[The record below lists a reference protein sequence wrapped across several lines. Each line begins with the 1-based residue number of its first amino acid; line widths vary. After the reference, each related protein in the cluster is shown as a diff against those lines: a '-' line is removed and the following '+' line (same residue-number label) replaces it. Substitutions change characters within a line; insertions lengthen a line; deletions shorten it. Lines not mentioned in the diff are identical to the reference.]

1 MSPTDFFTLQ
11 FGWAEA
17 PIVLDGN
24 NNEKSDWG
32 GSFNSAEPRWE
43 THSFGKKSWKEEK
56 VLMNWKQL
64 MAIANE
70 GCKKTFH
77 VSKKIGKI

>member
-1 MSPTDFFTLQ
+1 M
-11 FGWAEA
+11 
-17 PIVLDGN
+17 DGN

-32 GSFNSAEPRWE
+32 GFFNSGEPRWE
-43 THSFGKKSWKEEK
+43 THSFGQKSWKEEK

-70 GCKKTFH
+70 GCKKN
-77 VSKKIGKI
+77 SCCQKN